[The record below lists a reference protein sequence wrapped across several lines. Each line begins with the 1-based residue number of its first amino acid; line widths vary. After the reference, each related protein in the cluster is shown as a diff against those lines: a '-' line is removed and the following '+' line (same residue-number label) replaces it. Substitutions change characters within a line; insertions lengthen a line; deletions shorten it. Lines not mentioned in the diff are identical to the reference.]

1 MSFDINPARYR
12 DENPV
17 MYGGSKEEIMLRIR
31 RTRLNNAVD
40 AFGKNFMI
48 FPSSFIDPDTGEADQ
63 WIELRFIANPKG
75 VALWATQHCTE
86 CRVLKPDHLVE
97 TVTNNLKK
105 GLDLY

>member
-1 MSFDINPARYR
+1 MKHITATILLSLLSIAGTPAMARDINIA
-12 DENPV
+12 
-17 MYGGSKEEIMLRIR
+17 
-31 RTRLNNAVD
+31 A
-40 AFGKNFMI
+40 
-48 FPSSFIDPDTGEADQ
+48 IDPDTGEADQ

-97 TVTNNLKK
+97 TVMNNLKK